1 MYTHLIQSIRTLAH
15 FTDEEANELT
25 DRLEKVQLIKGELLL
40 NIGQVCQAFCFLES
54 GSLRHYYLDE
64 ELEEV
69 ILNLH
74 TQHQWVLDSV
84 SFTAQKPATAKIEA
98 FTDCTLYS
106 LSIHH
111 LHHLIEQSQRYFALG
126 KILERGAPPTPLA
139 KSTPEQRYTDLL
151 ENQPEIIQTF
161 PLKYIASY
169 LGMTPETLSRVRSRI
184 S

>member
-1 MYTHLIQSIRTLAH
+1 MYTHLIQSIRTLAP
-15 FTDEEANELT
+15 FTDEEAKELT
-25 DRLEKVQLIKGELLL
+25 DRMEVVELNKGELLL
-40 NIGQVCQAFCFLES
+40 DIGQVCQKFCFLEI

-64 ELEEV
+64 ELDEV
-69 ILNLH
+69 IINLH

-84 SFTAQKPATAKIEA
+84 SFTAQKPATGKIEA

-126 KILERGAPPTPLA
+126 KILEKGAPPSPN
-139 KSTPEQRYTDLL
+139 KSTPEQKYTDLL